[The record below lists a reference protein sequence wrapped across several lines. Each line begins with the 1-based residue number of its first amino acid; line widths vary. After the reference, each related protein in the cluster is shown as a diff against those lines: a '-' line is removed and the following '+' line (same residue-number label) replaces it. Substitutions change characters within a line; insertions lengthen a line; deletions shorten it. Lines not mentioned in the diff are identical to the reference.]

1 MITFTNPGLIPLDA
15 IRLMGASVKAEGS
28 FGRFGTGFKYALAT
42 ILRGGGSLVIW
53 RGADKITF
61 STRAVEVRGSDF
73 AEVVMTSWKG
83 RGDHLKEV
91 HDNLG
96 FTTQLGKD
104 WEPWMAL
111 RELACNARD
120 EGGDW
125 GYVAEEDML
134 GVTFGHLED
143 AAETCIIVDWAAMD
157 EAATSGQEAVFAPAG
172 EALLEERGVRVL
184 AGPSDYLY
192 HRGVR
197 VWKLPKPSV
206 FTYDLT
212 KPVELTED
220 RTVKYAFVV
229 GADVRNMVLDCSDE
243 TIVQAVVSAEK
254 DTWEAAFD
262 WKGEDWAPA
271 RPGLVW
277 LEVVASSRERGHVSA
292 SAREVLINHKAFKQ
306 VTRGTWEDVTGA
318 SRDLSDAAEAMEE
331 MGFDLNKVDVFIVDE
346 LPGQA
351 LSAVKEKAVYLTRGL
366 LEKRRHV
373 VVRELLARF
382 LERDGG
388 GDHDRLLAAVSKRF
402 YEVAKAR
409 VYWLGRDEELYA
421 EEVKA
426 GVELPLAPLGGLGE
440 VEF

>member
-15 IRLMGASVKAEGS
+15 LRLMGASVKAEGS

-42 ILRGGGSLVIW
+42 VLRGGGQLTIW
-53 RGADKITF
+53 RGPERIDFETVQ
-61 STRAVEVRGSDF
+61 VEVRGQTF
-73 AEVVMTSWKG
+73 AEVVMVTDG
-83 RGDHLKEV
+83 GATRER
-91 HDNLG
+91 LG
-96 FTTQLGKD
+96 FTTQLGRD

-125 GYVAEEDML
+125 AYVHPDDMAGL
-134 GVTFGHLED
+134 TFGQQD
-143 AAETCIIVDWAAMD
+143 GPCETCILVDWDAMD
-157 EAATSGQEAVFAPAG
+157 EAATTGSEHVFVSEHAEVLA
-172 EALLEERGVRVL
+172 EERGVRVL
-184 AGPSDYLY
+184 AGPSNYLY

-197 VWKLPKPSV
+197 VQKLPKPSV
-206 FTYDLT
+206 FTYDII

-220 RTVKYAFVV
+220 RTVKYGFVV
-229 GADVRNMVLDCSDE
+229 SSDIRNMVLDCSDPSVVE
-243 TIVQAVVSAEK
+243 AVVSADK

-262 WKGEDWAPA
+262 WKGEDWAPS

-277 LEVVASSRERGHVSA
+277 LEVVAANRERGHVSA
-292 SAREVLINHKAFKQ
+292 SAREVLVSHRAFKQ
-306 VTRGTWEDVTGA
+306 VTRGTWEDVTGT
-318 SRDLSDAAEAMEE
+318 SRELSDAAEAMEE
-331 MGFDLNKVDVFIVDE
+331 MGFDLEKVDVFIVEE

-351 LSAVKEKAVYLTRGL
+351 MSAVKEKAIYLTRGL

-373 VVRELLARF
+373 VVKELLARF

-388 GDHDRLLAAVSKRF
+388 GDHDRLLQAVSKRF

-409 VYWLGRDEELYA
+409 VYWLARDEELWA

-426 GVELPLAPLGGLGE
+426 GAEEPLADPLGLDDE
-440 VEF
+440 LVY